1 MKRLMI
7 TVVIVMAA
15 IFLLVRSGAY
25 LTVDSPEES
34 DAIVVLAGDPNDVR
48 YWRGLE
54 LLRAGYGR
62 WMILDASVEGKFGRT
77 YAEGRFGRTYAEH
90 AANLVAWT
98 AGEQASNISVC
109 GIKAHSTLQESADAA
124 RCLAQL
130 QPPPRAVLIVTSDYH
145 TRRAFSIFRQRLPQY
160 HWSVAAA
167 HDDHFFGLPWWKKR
181 EWAETTLKEWQ
192 KLLWWQCWKRWV
204 S

>member
-1 MKRLMI
+1 MKRLI
-7 TVVIVMAA
+7 IAVVIVMAA
-15 IFLLVRSGAY
+15 IFLLVQSGAY
-25 LTVDSPEES
+25 LTVNSPEES
-34 DAIVVLAGDPNDVR
+34 DAIVVLAGDRNDVR
-48 YWRGLE
+48 YSRGFE

-62 WMILDASVEGKFGRT
+62 QMILDASAERAERAADFAARRT
-77 YAEGRFGRTYAEH
+77 
-90 AANLVAWT
+90 
-98 AGEQASNISVC
+98 GEQALNVSVC
-109 GIKAHSTLQESADAA
+109 VIKADSTLRETADAA

-130 QPPPRAVLIVTSDYH
+130 QPQPRAVLIVTSDYH

-192 KLLWWQCWKRWV
+192 KLLWWQFWKRWL

>member
-1 MKRLMI
+1 MKPLSI
-7 TVVIVMAA
+7 AVVIVIVIAA
-15 IFLLVRSGAY
+15 IVLMVQSGAH
-25 LTVDSPEES
+25 LTVDSPEKS
-34 DAIVVLAGDPNDVR
+34 DAIVVLGGDRNDVR

-62 WMILDASVEGKFGRT
+62 RMILDEG
-77 YAEGRFGRTYAEH
+77 AERMFGRTYAEH
-90 AANLVAWT
+90 AADFAART
-98 AGEQASNISVC
+98 AGEQAANIRVC
-109 GIKAHSTLQESADAA
+109 VIQEDSTLRETADAG

-130 QPPPRAVLIVTSDYH
+130 QPSPHSVLIVTNDFH

-167 HDDHFFGLPWWKKR
+167 HDDYFFGLPWWKKR
-181 EWAETTLKEWQ
+181 EWAKTNLTEWQ
-192 KLLWWQCWKRWV
+192 KLLWWELWERWR